1 MVVLQKRRK
10 QWQCVVIFSIVVLQ
24 VAIAFGVQAK
34 KATCSRCFLFCV
46 KKEKDND
53 NVSLFSY
60 VMLEQRRQW

>member
-1 MVVLQKRRK
+1 VVLQ
-10 QWQCVVIFSIVVLQ
+10 
-24 VAIAFGVQAK
+24 AATAFGVQAK

-60 VMLEQRRQW
+60 VMLKQRRQW